1 MASYWSYGFS
11 VSDAAIPS
19 TSRAFISNPRP
30 CRLRLP
36 AFRPRNIRKPH
47 TKANRI
53 RTSFSALP
61 FDLSPPPI
69 DEDLLEAAT
78 TEGARISDDGIIET
92 FHNDDEALD
101 AANNGVAVVDL
112 SHFGRIRVSGEDRYQ
127 FLQNQSTANFE
138 SLCQGQGCSTVF
150 VTPTART
157 IDIAQA
163 WIMKNAITLIVS
175 PVTRES
181 IIQMLNK
188 MRKHKLNTLLHEIQG
203 THQHFSVN
211 GMPIT
216 VGVGNIISEEGMP
229 APQKELTDEFNVLEA
244 GLWNSISLNKGCYKG
259 QETISRLITYDG
271 VKQRLWGLQLSDS
284 VEPGSPI
291 TIDGRKVGKLTSY
304 TPGRKGLEHFGL
316 GYIKKRAASSGDTVI
331 VGENTIGR
339 VVEVPF
345 LARQP
350 PLSNTSSIP
359 NALNVVSNF
368 PFLVIGLIG
377 LVLCY
382 RENYFR
388 LSLKGEL
395 YGWTCFYIGVALVA
409 FGSSYYHLEP
419 NDARLVWDR
428 LPMTIAFTSI
438 ISIFI
443 IERIDEQKG
452 TLSIV
457 PLLLVGIVSILYWC
471 LFDDLRPY
479 ALVQFLP
486 CIAIPLMTILLPPM
500 YTHSTYWLWAAGFY
514 LLAKVEEASDKLIYN
529 WTFHI
534 VSGHTLKHLC
544 AAMVPVFL
552 TLMLAKRTIE
562 PERQSL
568 YKIWKVSWMK
578 VRDNKT
584 KVVRE

>member
-188 MRKHKLNTLLHEIQG
+188 YIFLADKVEIQDITKQTSLLVLVGPKSNQIMEALNLGSIAGEPYG

-216 VGVGNIISEEGMP
+216 VGVGNIISEEGFSLLISPAVSGSVWKTLVSLGAVPMGSDAWEKLRIFQGMP

-291 TIDGRKVGKLTSY
+291 TIDGKKVGKLTSY

-316 GYIKKRAASSGDTVI
+316 GYIKKRAASCGDTVI

-345 LARQP
+345 LAGQP
-350 PLSNTSSIP
+350 PLSNSS
-359 NALNVVSNF
+359 SN
-368 PFLVIGLIG
+368 
-377 LVLCY
+377 
-382 RENYFR
+382 
-388 LSLKGEL
+388 
-395 YGWTCFYIGVALVA
+395 
-409 FGSSYYHLEP
+409 
-419 NDARLVWDR
+419 
-428 LPMTIAFTSI
+428 LPRRS
-438 ISIFI
+438 
-443 IERIDEQKG
+443 
-452 TLSIV
+452 
-457 PLLLVGIVSILYWC
+457 
-471 LFDDLRPY
+471 
-479 ALVQFLP
+479 VQ
-486 CIAIPLMTILLPPM
+486 
-500 YTHSTYWLWAAGFY
+500 
-514 LLAKVEEASDKLIYN
+514 
-529 WTFHI
+529 
-534 VSGHTLKHLC
+534 
-544 AAMVPVFL
+544 
-552 TLMLAKRTIE
+552 
-562 PERQSL
+562 
-568 YKIWKVSWMK
+568 
-578 VRDNKT
+578 
-584 KVVRE
+584 